1 MKPIFLTS
9 VAIAMLL
16 PGAALA
22 DPITRT
28 ITIDTP
34 RVEGERVVT
43 QDRDAGLRTVD
54 ATLIRKE
61 DGAVATRNRESQRT
75 DTGRTFSGTQTR
87 FNGDTRSYEGE
98 RVRDGNRYR
107 TTGTGIGYNGNEY
120 TYDARGRRT
129 PNGFDRQQRV
139 RNADGEVVAGRNIR
153 VRERGNTRVRR
164 ATVGNRDGVRR
175 TTTTRRTVNRRSR
188 GGR

>member
-1 MKPIFLTS
+1 MKPVFLTT
-9 VAIAMLL
+9 VTIAMLL

-22 DPITRT
+22 EPETRT

-43 QDRDAGLRTVD
+43 RDREAGSRTVD

-61 DGAVATRNRESQRT
+61 DGAIATRNRESQRT
-75 DTGRTFSGTQTR
+75 DTGRVFSGSTTR
-87 FNGDTRSYEGE
+87 FNGDTRSFEGE
-98 RVRDGNRYR
+98 RVRDGNRYT
-107 TTGTGIGYNGNEY
+107 TTGSGIGFNGNEY

-164 ATVGNRDGVRR
+164 ATVGSRDGVRR

>member
-1 MKPIFLTS
+1 MKPTFLTT

-16 PGAALA
+16 PAPALA
-22 DPITRT
+22 DPVTRT
-28 ITIDTP
+28 YTVDTP

-43 QDRDAGLRTVD
+43 RDRDAGSRSVD
-54 ATLIRKE
+54 STLIRKE
-61 DGAVATRNRESQRT
+61 DGAIATRNRNSQRT
-75 DTGRTFSGTQTR
+75 DTGRTFSGTTTR
-87 FNGDTRSYEGE
+87 FNGDTRSYEAE

-107 TTGTGIGYNGNEY
+107 TTGSGVGYNGNEY
-120 TYDARGRRT
+120 TYDARGRAT
-129 PNGFDRQQRV
+129 PNGFNRQQRV

-164 ATVGNRDGVRR
+164 ATVGNGDGARR